1 MAKHPSGCMCM
12 GCYRRLM
19 SKNPGMGSRRT
30 SSGRVRNTALQAG
43 AAAISVTGNMAG
55 AGTPPDTSALDDA
68 RQIDQT
74 RIEAAPTDATRD
86 KGILGR
92 IADRMGL

>member
-1 MAKHPSGCMCM
+1 MCSGCH
-12 GCYRRLM
+12 RRLM
-19 SKNPGMGSRRT
+19 NKNIGMGSPRRN
-30 SSGRVRNTALQAG
+30 SGRARNTTLQAG
-43 AAAISVTGNMAG
+43 AAIIGVTGNMAG

-74 RIEAAPTDATRD
+74 RLEAAPTDATRD

-92 IADRMGL
+92 IADRIAGL